1 MSQDGKITYASAT
14 TWVSSPKWEMHNA
27 TLSVLE
33 NDTEAQLSISFQV
46 HGVCHMQTLS
56 SEQGLVARSSS

>member
-1 MSQDGKITYASAT
+1 MVSQDGKTTYASAT

-33 NDTEAQLSISFQV
+33 NDTDAQLSISFQV
-46 HGVCHMQTLS
+46 HSVCHIQILY
-56 SEQGLVARSSS
+56 SEH

>member
-1 MSQDGKITYASAT
+1 MSQDDKTTYASAT

-33 NDTEAQLSISFQV
+33 NDTDAQLSISFQV
-46 HGVCHMQTLS
+46 HSACHIQTLYS
-56 SEQGLVARSSS
+56 